1 MRGKLPVLTKATS
14 SYQNLAS
21 SVISYHTDP
30 WQHGLHLFNM
40 IKHPNVVN
48 GDIIFKSVLQ
58 SQFMYQSAI
67 NVCACQNQGVCTTVE
82 EDDAENSADSSENK
96 FSILSCTCQN
106 GYTGTFCDADLDACE
121 ENFQPC
127 YPGVTCNDLPA
138 PANETGFKCDP
149 CPNGYSGDGIECSGN
164 SCSLFKNKFRIST
177 GKIS

>member
-1 MRGKLPVLTKATS
+1 MPRLKIYHSFWQIDIQFIVADATTS
-14 SYQNLAS
+14 
-21 SVISYHTDP
+21 T
-30 WQHGLHLFNM
+30 
-40 IKHPNVVN
+40 
-48 GDIIFKSVLQ
+48 VLQ
-58 SQFMYQSAI
+58 PAI

-138 PANETGFKCDP
+138 PANKTGFKCDP

-164 SCSLFKNKFRIST
+164 GCSLFKNKFRISS
-177 GKIS
+177 GKISSKIRKVRKCLILERG